1 MAKRIEFTKTNNKC
15 TQKVCS
21 LKKIIV
27 KGRQDGEY
35 KKRKL
40 ENMTE
45 EAIDTLINCFQ
56 SH

>member
-1 MAKRIEFTKTNNKC
+1 MAKRIEFTKTNKKC

-35 KKRKL
+35 KNRKL

>member
-1 MAKRIEFTKTNNKC
+1 MYTKGMFI
-15 TQKVCS
+15 
-21 LKKIIV
+21 KKIIV